1 MYNVLYWCHT
11 QAIFPPPNGLGIYKA
26 MGYMPDQFT
35 TLVYYLTYLLECK
48 DVDVFSVAEG
58 SKLSDIFIV
67 DRREIKTRLRLI
79 VLTIVEYVELTT
91 GKKGRRE
98 RGRERGRKGGKAL
111 RTSLPITFPLWIEF

>member
-35 TLVYYLTYLLECK
+35 ILVYYLTYLLGRK
-48 DVDVFSVAEG
+48 DVDVLSVAGG
-58 SKLSDIFIV
+58 SNLSDIFIV
-67 DRREIKTRLRLI
+67 DRREINSKIEVDCSHHCRVCGVDNV
-79 VLTIVEYVELTT
+79 VL
-91 GKKGRRE
+91 G
-98 RGRERGRKGGKAL
+98 GREGGREGGKEL